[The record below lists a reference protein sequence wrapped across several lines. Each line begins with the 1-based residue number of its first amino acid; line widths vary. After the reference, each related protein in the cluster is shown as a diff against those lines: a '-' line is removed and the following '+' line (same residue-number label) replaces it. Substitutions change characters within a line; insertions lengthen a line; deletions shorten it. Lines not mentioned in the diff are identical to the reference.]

1 MKPPADNPEDQR
13 DAPPPPSAPPASP
26 PRPRRMS
33 TASGHAIG
41 ARSSGRGRVWRR
53 GDARPPSRRIPNIL
67 ARGVTTTARNNEAR
81 SGSSGATG
89 SPLKSELR
97 FRRHRSIS
105 QITMNRARSVSS
117 APVDETDMARGT
129 PQRPRSRKKGIHVAG
144 FPSRPWIAGSFSMSL
159 ARATVNLSAARAHSL
174 RGGDL
179 RVPRRTV
186 AVKSRRAVANT
197 VSEMNKVRLRA
208 RPRAIDRP
216 RDETKSLPRTP
227 SPAVPNVDD
236 AVP

>member
-1 MKPPADNPEDQR
+1 
-13 DAPPPPSAPPASP
+13 
-26 PRPRRMS
+26 
-33 TASGHAIG
+33 
-41 ARSSGRGRVWRR
+41 
-53 GDARPPSRRIPNIL
+53 
-67 ARGVTTTARNNEAR
+67 
-81 SGSSGATG
+81 
-89 SPLKSELR
+89 
-97 FRRHRSIS
+97 
-105 QITMNRARSVSS
+105 
-117 APVDETDMARGT
+117 
-129 PQRPRSRKKGIHVAG
+129 
-144 FPSRPWIAGSFSMSL
+144 MSL
-159 ARATVNLSAARAHSL
+159 ARATVNLSAARARSL

-197 VSEMNKVRLRA
+197 VSEMNKVRLPR

>member
-1 MKPPADNPEDQR
+1 MR
-13 DAPPPPSAPPASP
+13 RRR
-26 PRPRRMS
+26 RPRRRRRRPDRDACRPRRI
-33 TASGHAIG
+33 T
-41 ARSSGRGRVWRR
+41 RSARGRQGAGGCGVAATRVRHRGAFRTFSPEELRR
-53 GDARPPSRRIPNIL
+53 QA
-67 ARGVTTTARNNEAR
+67 TTAAR
-81 SGSSGATG
+81 SGSSVRRDRLSNESFGFDATD
-89 SPLKSELR
+89 R
-97 FRRHRSIS
+97 FRI
-105 QITMNRARSVSS
+105 ITMNRARSVSS
-117 APVDETDMARGT
+117 APVDETDMARGA
-129 PQRPRSRKKGIHVAG
+129 PQQPRRKRASTSLASQG
-144 FPSRPWIAGSFSMSL
+144 SQPWIAGSFSMSL
-159 ARATVNLSAARAHSL
+159 ARATVNLSAARARSL